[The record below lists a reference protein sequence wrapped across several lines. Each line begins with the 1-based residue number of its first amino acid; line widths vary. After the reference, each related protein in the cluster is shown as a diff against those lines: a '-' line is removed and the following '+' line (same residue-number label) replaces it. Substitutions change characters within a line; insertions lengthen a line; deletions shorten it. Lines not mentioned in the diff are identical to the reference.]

1 MSASLRKAIIAVLVV
16 LLLFLVLVFGT
27 QFYTDWTWF
36 ESEGY
41 AAIFWKIFTA
51 KFGLR
56 VVSAVIIFAILYFN
70 LSITRRAIRRYKST
84 FEHQDVAEM
93 LNEKRITGAFVIA
106 SLILT
111 LILSSLVIGF
121 WSTFQQFLHSTP
133 FGITDPIFG
142 KDASFFVFILPWIRV
157 VYSTI
162 IFVLFA
168 SFFLVLLVYIITKS
182 IDTRFGTLVVEQPA
196 KRHISILIGLM
207 VLTKA
212 AGYILN
218 TYQVVYS
225 PRGAVFGASYT
236 DVHVVLPLL
245 YVLAAI
251 TVLCAVIIFLDMQK
265 RGIKLIMTGV
275 AIWIVASILLGTV
288 VPSAVDYLKV
298 KPNELMYESEYIKYN
313 IDYTRQAYD
322 LENIAEQQFPGRG
335 ELTYELLLKNQGTIS
350 NIRLWDEEPLL
361 ETYGHL
367 QELKRYYDIGSID
380 IDRYRVNG
388 EYRQVMI
395 AAREIDLYNLEAK
408 AQTWVNKYLKYTHG
422 YGVVVSPVDQKTTE
436 GLPEL
441 IVKDFPPK
449 SLYPSLEV
457 TRPEIYFGE
466 RMSSYAVVKT
476 KETEFNYPSG
486 EQNIYST
493 YLEDAGIKIGSLLP
507 RLAWSIRL
515 RFDYSM
521 LLSGAITE
529 DSRLLVYRQISTR
542 VQKIAP
548 FFRYDRDPYLV
559 IADGKLYWM
568 LDAYSTT
575 LMYPYAE
582 PYARWGNYIRNA
594 AKVVV
599 DAYTGE
605 VTFYLFDEEDPV
617 TLTWQKIFPTLFKS
631 FDEMPDSLK
640 DHIRYPKDLFEV
652 QARALARSHMTD
664 PQVFYNREDLWQI
677 PNEIFGSAEREMRPY
692 YVTMIMPDGTDEEFI
707 LMMPYVPVGK
717 VNMIGWLAARS
728 DDEQYGKIVLY
739 RFPKEEVMYGPMNI
753 EARINQNPD
762 IARELTLWSQGGSTV
777 IRGSLLVIPIEDSI
791 LYVEP
796 IYLKGE
802 QSAMPELKRVIVAYK
817 DQVVMES
824 TLEEA
829 FIKIFGK
836 GTDDKEQDTPGT
848 PYDELDLDEAELSV
862 LIQSAIEIYDTAQGL
877 GRNEV
882 VRYTDLMAQFE
893 NILEEIKERLGL

>member
-1 MSASLRKAIIAVLVV
+1 
-16 LLLFLVLVFGT
+16 
-27 QFYTDWTWF
+27 
-36 ESEGY
+36 
-41 AAIFWKIFTA
+41 
-51 KFGLR
+51 
-56 VVSAVIIFAILYFN
+56 
-70 LSITRRAIRRYKST
+70 
-84 FEHQDVAEM
+84 
-93 LNEKRITGAFVIA
+93 
-106 SLILT
+106 
-111 LILSSLVIGF
+111 
-121 WSTFQQFLHSTP
+121 
-133 FGITDPIFG
+133 
-142 KDASFFVFILPWIRV
+142 
-157 VYSTI
+157 
-162 IFVLFA
+162 
-168 SFFLVLLVYIITKS
+168 
-182 IDTRFGTLVVEQPA
+182 
-196 KRHISILIGLM
+196 
-207 VLTKA
+207 
-212 AGYILN
+212 
-218 TYQVVYS
+218 
-225 PRGAVFGASYT
+225 
-236 DVHVVLPLL
+236 
-245 YVLAAI
+245 
-251 TVLCAVIIFLDMQK
+251 
-265 RGIKLIMTGV
+265 
-275 AIWIVASILLGTV
+275 
-288 VPSAVDYLKV
+288 
-298 KPNELMYESEYIKYN
+298 
-313 IDYTRQAYD
+313 
-322 LENIAEQQFPGRG
+322 
-335 ELTYELLLKNQGTIS
+335 
-350 NIRLWDEEPLL
+350 
-361 ETYGHL
+361 
-367 QELKRYYDIGSID
+367 
-380 IDRYRVNG
+380 
-388 EYRQVMI
+388 
-395 AAREIDLYNLEAK
+395 
-408 AQTWVNKYLKYTHG
+408 
-422 YGVVVSPVDQKTTE
+422 
-436 GLPEL
+436 
-441 IVKDFPPK
+441 
-449 SLYPSLEV
+449 
-457 TRPEIYFGE
+457 
-466 RMSSYAVVKT
+466 MSSYAVVKT

-652 QARALARSHMTD
+652 QARALARYHMTD